1 MSERA
6 SSVVSRMVFIALG
19 VAALIAAPQEG
30 PPNPP
35 LPRAIPGLTAPDA
48 FPGGCVD
55 CHVNMPGLKMDTR
68 LSVRMRVWQSG
79 ADPLF
84 LDKVKAYAPEG
95 MVLTGKHPKADEALS
110 DIPNG
115 CLKCHSQE
123 SRTAPPFARMIH
135 GLHLTG
141 GEKNHY
147 LSLFQGECTHCHK
160 LDPQTGAWA
169 FASGAEKQ
177 S

>member
-6 SSVVSRMVFIALG
+6 STVISRIVFIALG

-30 PPNPP
+30 PPAPP
-35 LPRAIPGLTAPDA
+35 PPRAIPGLTAPDA

-55 CHVNMPGLKMDTR
+55 CHVNLPQMNLDTR
-68 LSVRMRVWQSG
+68 LSVRMKAWQSG
-79 ADPLF
+79 VDPAF

-95 MVLTGKHPKADEALS
+95 ITLTGKHPDVDDVLA

-115 CLKCHSQE
+115 CLKCHDRD
-123 SRTAPPFARMIH
+123 SRTAPPFARMLH

-147 LSLFQGECTHCHK
+147 LSMFQGECTHCHK
-160 LDPQTGAWA
+160 LDPKSGVWSY
-169 FASGAEKQ
+169 ASGAEKQ
-177 S
+177 